1 MSPIQVTCLILFH
14 EGKIL
19 ATQRGAAMDLPGCWE
34 FPGGKVEL
42 GESPESCLHREIK
55 EELSIE
61 IRICGGLTP
70 VLYSY
75 PNKVIQLI
83 PFLAT
88 WQGGSL
94 KLTEH
99 AQSQWLSKED
109 LLFLNWA
116 PADIPIVSE
125 LETNWGNFLA
135 ATL

>member
-42 GESPESCLHREIK
+42 GESPENCLLREIR

-61 IRICGGLTP
+61 IRISDSLTP
-70 VLYSY
+70 ILHLY
-75 PNKVIQLI
+75 PNKEIQLI

-99 AQSQWLSKED
+99 AQSQWLNKED
-109 LLFLNWA
+109 LLSLNWA
-116 PADIPIVSE
+116 PADLPIVQEVQSKWE
-125 LETNWGNFLA
+125 DLLGLT
-135 ATL
+135 

>member
-1 MSPIQVTCLILFH
+1 M
-14 EGKIL
+14 

-34 FPGGKVEL
+34 FPGGKVEF

-70 VLYSY
+70 VLHSY

-88 WQGGSL
+88 WQAGSL

-99 AQSQWLSKED
+99 AQSQWLGKED
-109 LLFLNWA
+109 LLSLHWA
-116 PADIPIVSE
+116 PADIPIVRE
-125 LETNWGNFLA
+125 LVTKWEDVF
-135 ATL
+135 TLT